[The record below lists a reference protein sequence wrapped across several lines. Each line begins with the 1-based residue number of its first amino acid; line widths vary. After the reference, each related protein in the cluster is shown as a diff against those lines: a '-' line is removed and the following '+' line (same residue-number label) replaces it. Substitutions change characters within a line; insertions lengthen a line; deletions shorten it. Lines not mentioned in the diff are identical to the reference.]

1 MPNPLAEAAVESIEL
16 DAFSKDIPDL
26 IPKSQTLYS
35 FFKSNATIIPVANV
49 TAAGGVT
56 RPSFRV
62 PMRIQAGA
70 ALAQGTGNAD
80 SLGRGT
86 GSQWAAFALSPVFVY
101 STCEITFLA
110 RIATEGRKR
119 GLFNV
124 QAQELRNTFQQA
136 MQGLEGLINADGAG
150 DLDTIPS
157 TATVNN
163 GTGSGQSYSSIVGLN
178 NAMAFTDQQTIQV
191 FSSGGTNRGSF
202 VISYVDPVTNTI
214 YSASALPSGT
224 ATTDSLV
231 IAGAAGTAGSSILGL
246 RAWQVN
252 SNTGTIG
259 GLSRANFPSRL
270 STPTINLSGG
280 AITLST
286 GVRALTLLGRALGPE
301 SEAIKNSA
309 WYCGPDQGMAI
320 SNLYYNVVIA
330 NAQDVKGDKAL
341 DMGKKMWPATFANRE
356 LLVGWNALP
365 GRLDLFTPDTW
376 YIGEM
381 LPLELYDFGGGITV
395 APVPDITNGG
405 YLTSSMFAYVC
416 ALNLA
421 NSNVR
426 AGLYVQNAAQPSI

>member
-1 MPNPLAEAAVESIEL
+1 M

-35 FFKSNATIIPVANV
+35 YFKSNATVIPVANV

-86 GSQWAAFALSPVFVY
+86 GSQWAAFALSPVFIY

-136 MQGLEGLINADGAG
+136 MQGIEGLINADGAG

-163 GTGSGQSYSSIVGLN
+163 GTGTGQSFSSIVGLN

-214 YSASALPSGT
+214 YSAGALPAGT
-224 ATTDSLV
+224 TTTDSLV

-246 RAWQVN
+246 RYWQTN

-259 GLSRANFPSRL
+259 GLTRSNFPSRL
-270 STPTINLSGG
+270 STPTINLNGG

-286 GVRALTLLGRALGPE
+286 GYRAITLLGRALGPE
-301 SEAIKNSA
+301 SEAIKNAA
-309 WYCGPDQGMAI
+309 WYCGPDQAMAI
-320 SNLYYNVVIA
+320 ANLYLNVLYV
-330 NAQDVKGDKAL
+330 NGGDVNKMDKTKDIIPKL
-341 DMGKKMWPATFANRE
+341 WPATYAQRE

-376 YIGEM
+376 YLGEM

-395 APVPDITNGG
+395 APVPDVINGG
-405 YLTSSMFAYVC
+405 YLTSSMFSYVS
-416 ALNLA
+416 AFNLT

-426 AGLYVQNAAQPSI
+426 AGLYIQNAAQPSI